1 MRTINALSG
10 AVLLLLVLCAQ
21 AWGQL
26 PPGQHLNVTQVF
38 VDDQNNPTNIMII
51 GTDLDFG
58 DGPLTV
64 TLGEYGDLVVTGT
77 PSDTLIEA
85 VLPIGIGEGDYLVT
99 VSNGTGQSQSDEYD
113 LTIGAVGPQ
122 GETGP
127 QGVQGKLGPTGAQG
141 EQGKLGNTGPQGE
154 QGKLGPQGDPGL
166 DGAQGV
172 QGKVGPQGEQGKLGN
187 TGPQGE
193 QGKLGNTGPQGE
205 QGKLGPQG
213 DPGLDGAQGVQGK
226 VGPQGEQ
233 GKLGNT
239 GPQGEQGKIGP
250 QGDPG
255 LDGTQGIQGKV
266 GPQGEQGK
274 IGPMGMTGS
283 QGEQGKL
290 GPQGPQGKIG
300 PQGEQGPP
308 GLSSLITVTNNCPL
322 QTCANTSQTC
332 FTSCTVSCPD
342 GRLVTGGGYS
352 INNVFC
358 YFGGDG
364 GGCRVEAFRN
374 QPWGSTGWLVQI
386 FKQSNATNATSVTTW
401 ARCAFSN

>member
-127 QGVQGKLGPTGAQG
+127 QGVQGKLGPTGA
-141 EQGKLGNTGPQGE
+141 
-154 QGKLGPQGDPGL
+154 
-166 DGAQGV
+166 
-172 QGKVGPQGEQGKLGN
+172 
-187 TGPQGE
+187 QGE